1 MATSYNNDF
10 RALNPFDSSGYIDDN
25 TQLISYKVVEHALLI
40 VVVLLFSSLDIIDNY
55 FYQGIEAILH
65 LLY

>member
-10 RALNPFDSSGYIDDN
+10 MALDPFDSSEYIDDN

-55 FYQGIEAILH
+55 FYQDIEAILH

>member
-1 MATSYNNDF
+1 MALD
-10 RALNPFDSSGYIDDN
+10 PFDSSEYIDDN
-25 TQLISYKVVEHALLI
+25 TQLISYKVEHAILI

-55 FYQGIEAILH
+55 FYQDIEAILH

>member
-10 RALNPFDSSGYIDDN
+10 MALDPFDSSEYIDDN
-25 TQLISYKVVEHALLI
+25 TQLISYKVEHAILI

-55 FYQGIEAILH
+55 FYQDIEAILH